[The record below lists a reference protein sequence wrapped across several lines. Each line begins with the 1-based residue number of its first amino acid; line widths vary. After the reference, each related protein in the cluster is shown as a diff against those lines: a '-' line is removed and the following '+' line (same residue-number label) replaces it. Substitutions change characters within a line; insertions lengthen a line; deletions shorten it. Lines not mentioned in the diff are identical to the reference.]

1 MFSERWLDVNQK
13 WKNSTDD
20 FILPFVFSQLLL
32 TEKTNSDNFKFY
44 VKNILFCPFFP

>member
-13 WKNSTDD
+13 WKNSTEG

-32 TEKTNSDNFKFY
+32 TAETNSDKFKFY
-44 VKNILFCPFFP
+44 GKNGQKRIFFT